1 MTEIILIVALSMAT
15 MVLFILLFAE
25 RAKRNKISDSIH
37 RSSDTGDIK
46 GIGDIDVSTG
56 FFGSS
61 ANLARYLKLKNCDQL
76 IPELLKKLKDDGRL
90 SKLGFYLKTETSDKS
105 IMSVKLNIKDDA
117 DTILRENHEQIVKR
131 LEADKLFE
139 LNDIGKVK
147 APLENSLRNL
157 KENGIRYL
165 TSIPWLDNKRAVLAL
180 GGSDDEKNV
189 VEHINRFQREALPL
203 VENIRRFEK
212 AEELS
217 NTDSLTGTYN
227 LRYFTK
233 RIGEEFQ
240 RARRYERF
248 LALMIIDI
256 DELKI
261 INDKYGHLVGDT
273 LINSFVTVLSASVR
287 SNDIICRYGGD
298 EFCLIMPEIDRESAQ
313 LFMERIRD
321 SIAGH
326 NIKAEGI
333 KESLS
338 LTVSI
343 GGAVFP
349 VDSDSIEGLIR
360 AADMAL
366 LKAKQEGRNCSK
378 LYQSQYDIKS

>member
-1 MTEIILIVALSMAT
+1 MTEIILIVALSIAT
-15 MVLFILLFAE
+15 TVLFILFFAG
-25 RAKRNKISDSIH
+25 RAKRNKTIGSLH
-37 RSSDTGDIK
+37 RSSETGEMK
-46 GIGDIDVSTG
+46 TSTA
-56 FFGSS
+56 FFGTS

-76 IPELLKKLKDDGRL
+76 ISELLRKLKDDGHL
-90 SKLGFYLKTETSDKS
+90 SKLGFYLKTETPDKT
-105 IMSVKLNIKDDA
+105 IMSVKLNIKDDTDA
-117 DTILRENHEQIVKR
+117 ILRENLEHIVKR
-131 LEADKLFE
+131 LETDNFLE
-139 LNDIGKVK
+139 LKDIEKIN

-157 KENGIRYL
+157 KEDGIRYL
-165 TSIPWLDNKRAVLAL
+165 SSLPWVDDKQAILAM
-180 GGSDDEKNV
+180 GGSGDEKNI

-217 NTDSLTGTYN
+217 HTDSLTGTYN
-227 LRYFTK
+227 HRYFKK
-233 RIGEEFQ
+233 RISEEFH

-248 LALMIIDI
+248 LALMILDI

-261 INDKYGHLVGDT
+261 INDKYGHLVGDI
-273 LINSFVTVLSASVR
+273 LINSFVSVLSGSVR
-287 SNDIICRYGGD
+287 SIDIICRYGGD

-313 LFMERIRD
+313 LFMERMRD

-326 NIKAEGI
+326 KIRVEGI

-343 GGAVFP
+343 GGAVYP
-349 VDSDSIEGLIR
+349 VDSDSIDNLIR

-366 LKAKQEGRNCSK
+366 LKAKQAGKNCSK
-378 LYQSQYDIKS
+378 LYQSQYDLKS